1 MRQKVLVGNW
11 KMFKNIKEAAAFAE
25 EFKLLFTESE
35 HEVGFCCP
43 FIQITELKK
52 AFSGTQVKVGA
63 QNMHYEEEG
72 AYTGEISPG
81 MLTEIGVD
89 YCIIG
94 HSERRQYFNETDET
108 VCLKLKAAYKHGIK
122 PILCVGE
129 GLDQR
134 DAGKALS
141 VVKDQ
146 LEKDLEGIPAG
157 DVCELI
163 IAYEPIWAIGTG
175 RTASPEQA
183 EEMCAFIRSVIR
195 DLYDDKA
202 AEKIRIQYG
211 GSVKPANAAE
221 LMTQPNID
229 GALVGGAS
237 LKPEDFVGIVD
248 FGK

>member
-11 KMFKNIKEAAAFAE
+11 KMFKNIKEAVAFAE

-35 HEVGFCCP
+35 HEVGLCCP
-43 FIQITELKK
+43 FLQIAELKK
-52 AFSGTQVKVGA
+52 AFAGTPVKVGA

-72 AYTGEISPG
+72 AFTGEISPG
-81 MLTEIGVD
+81 MLTEVGVD

-108 VCLKLKAAYKHGIK
+108 VCLKLKAAFKHGIN

-129 GLDQR
+129 VLEQR
-134 DAGKALS
+134 DSGKEFS
-141 VVKDQ
+141 VVKEQ
-146 LEKDLEGIPAG
+146 LVKDLDGIPAG
-157 DVCELI
+157 DAGELI

-183 EEMCAFIRSVIR
+183 EEMCAFIRSTVKE
-195 DLYDDKA
+195 LYDDKT

-211 GSVKPANAAE
+211 GSVKPANAEE
-221 LMTQPNID
+221 LMTQLDID

-237 LKPEDFVGIVD
+237 LKPEDFVNIVY
-248 FGK
+248 FNK